1 MNAPSRAFWEGR
13 RVFLTGHTGFKGSWT
28 LIWLHRLGAVVTG
41 YALAPSTNP
50 SLFDVADVQSL
61 AAAHHVGDLRDAAML
76 RAAMTAAAPEIV
88 IHMAAQPLVRLS
100 YAQPVET
107 FATNVMGT
115 VNVLEAAR
123 HVPEVRAVVSVTTDK
138 CYENR
143 EWLWSYR
150 ENEPLGGHDPYSA
163 SKACAEIVTS
173 AYRSSFAEERG
184 IAIAS
189 ARAGNVI
196 GGGDWSPDRLLPDSL
211 AAWDEGRA
219 TAIRRPRAV
228 RPWQHVLEPVSGY
241 LMLAEALVARP
252 EQAAAAWNFG
262 PDERDARPVDWI
274 QDRLTELLPGYRWQ
288 RDEDEGV
295 HEAGL
300 LKLDSARAHTLLG
313 WRPRWSLDD
322 ALEQTADWHRAW
334 RAGEPMHDVT
344 LRQIERYERVHDRDG
359 RDRDGRD

>member
-1 MNAPSRAFWEGR
+1 MENVVSAPSSSFWNGR
-13 RVFLTGHTGFKGSWT
+13 RVFLTGHTGFKGGWT
-28 LIWLHRLGAVVTG
+28 LMWLHRLGAVVTG
-41 YALAPSTNP
+41 YALAPSTGP
-50 SLFDVADVQSL
+50 SLFDLAGAKFL
-61 AAAHHVGDLRDAAML
+61 AAAHHVGDIRDGAAL

-107 FATNVMGT
+107 FETNVIGT
-115 VNVLEAAR
+115 VNLLEAAR
-123 HVPEVRAVVSVTTDK
+123 HIPDVRAVVSVTTDK

-163 SKACAEIVTS
+163 SKACAEIVTG
-173 AYRSSFAEERG
+173 AYRASFAAQCG

-211 AAWDEGRA
+211 AAWDEGRI
-219 TAIRRPRAV
+219 TSIRRPRSV

-241 LMLAEALVARP
+241 LMLAEALMTRP
-252 EQAAAAWNFG
+252 EEAAAAWNFG
-262 PDERDARPVDWI
+262 PDERDARPVAWI

-300 LKLDSARAHTLLG
+300 LKLDSARARSLLG
-313 WRPRWSLDD
+313 WGPRWSLDD
-322 ALEQTADWHRAW
+322 ALRHTVDWHRAW
-334 RAGEPMHDVT
+334 RAGEPMLEVT
-344 LRQIERYERVHDRDG
+344 QRQIEGYERAHG
-359 RDRDGRD
+359 